1 MGRAITAAHR
11 VRPARREDIVPLV
24 EMLDREFVPVA
35 PDGARFDPARSV
47 AALDSLPR
55 IYLGVRGDEIV
66 GCLGLRHGALW
77 WTGTPYVCDQPF
89 FVAERARAS
98 TLARDL
104 LAAGERYAAG
114 LGWPFIIT
122 VSSGT
127 DLERKAAWLQRKG
140 FRALGGMYARGL

>member
-1 MGRAITAAHR
+1 MSSSDEPR
-11 VRPARREDIVPLV
+11 VRPARREDIEPLV
-24 EMLDREFVPVA
+24 SMLGREFVPVA
-35 PDGARFDPARSV
+35 PDGARFDFSRSV
-47 AALDSLPR
+47 AALASLPM

-89 FVAERARAS
+89 FVAEHARAS
-98 TLARDL
+98 TLAHDL
-104 LAAGERYAAG
+104 LAAGERYAAR
-114 LGWPFIIT
+114 LGWPFVIT

-127 DLERKAAWLQRKG
+127 DLERKDLWFRRKG